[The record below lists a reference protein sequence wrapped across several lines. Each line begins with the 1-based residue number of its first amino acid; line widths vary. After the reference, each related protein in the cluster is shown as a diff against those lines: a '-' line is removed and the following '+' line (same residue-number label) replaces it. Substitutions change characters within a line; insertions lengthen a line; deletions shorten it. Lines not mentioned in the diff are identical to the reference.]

1 MKKWKIITIIMSILL
16 LIEFL
21 IGFAITNWLVTAD
34 EYTFGISMIFLFPI
48 LLLGILF
55 YDIVAF
61 VATLIVWI
69 IGLVKLHKYKK
80 YNNI

>member
-21 IGFAITNWLVTAD
+21 IGFAITNWLVTSD

-55 YDIVAF
+55 YDIIAF

-69 IGLVKLHKYKK
+69 IGLVKLYKYKK
-80 YNNI
+80 YNNV

>member
-48 LLLGILF
+48 LLLSILF